1 MAERYDYRE
10 AVNDDLVDFI
20 KYGYIDRLDEFD
32 DLVDFRTTLEDDA
45 FVSDMVTGNASGSYY
60 CNAWKAEEALAH
72 NWDLIAEVSAD
83 FGIDE
88 PTFDKGPEYWDVSIR
103 CWMVGQ
109 VLDEAI
115 EECGIDENSFTEEED
130 EE

>member
-88 PTFDKGPEYWDVSIR
+88 PTFDKGPEYWNVSIR